1 MCCACLLCLF
11 LVIVCCHM
19 ANKDIYANRLENNNE
34 KSNTPQ
40 LLETLT
46 DETKE
51 VIYFMLEGA

>member
-1 MCCACLLCLF
+1 
-11 LVIVCCHM
+11 M
-19 ANKDIYANRLENNNE
+19 ANKDIYANMLENNNE